1 MNGRSVNGHV
11 TTVLLSLFRVIVV
24 VAALRQSCSWN
35 EHAVDPFGS
44 WTDRQMY
51 LISEARTQTRKPE
64 QSRAEQS
71 RAERILLPP
80 LIRPPVQVQPFRSAS
95 ASASLSLQRRERD
108 MAATGLLQLPL
119 LAAPPSRSG
128 QIGAETATR
137 PPHARLQMQDGTRP
151 RRRGHACGEDII
163 FFI

>member
-11 TTVLLSLFRVIVV
+11 TCVLLSLFRVIVI

-71 RAERILLPP
+71 REDSSSSSHP
-80 LIRPPVQVQPFRSAS
+80 S
-95 ASASLSLQRRERD
+95 
-108 MAATGLLQLPL
+108 
-119 LAAPPSRSG
+119 SRSG
-128 QIGAETATR
+128 SAVQVCFGFSVPFSAAPGARHGSYRATATTAPASVR
-137 PPHARLQMQDGTRP
+137 HSGRIDPAPWAVGRETR
-151 RRRGHACGEDII
+151 D
-163 FFI
+163 